1 MQDELEALTNV
12 LQTPVRPLAAIVGGA
27 KVSTKLDLLGSL
39 LAKVDTL
46 VIGGGMANTFLA
58 ACGHSVGKS
67 LCERD
72 LLPTAREI
80 AVAGVGN
87 DEMILDIGPRSIER
101 VCSVLA
107 RVKTL
112 VWNGPFGAFELEP
125 FDIGTVE
132 VAEAAAELTAA
143 GKIVSVAGGGDT
155 VEARPSSLPMSRPPD
170 IGGLS
175 TFSSRWM
182 VGHEERRARKP
193 ATVRRR
199 LSSNIKKDY
208 PILQIA
214 VYGGIEGVNKIIE
227 PLHEPFTRVRCYAR
241 QMSGANQ
248 LALRPR

>member
-1 MQDELEALTNV
+1 
-12 LQTPVRPLAAIVGGA
+12 GGKA
-27 KVSTKLDLLGSL
+27 RW
-39 LAKVDTL
+39 
-46 VIGGGMANTFLA
+46 
-58 ACGHSVGKS
+58 
-67 LCERD
+67 ERD
-72 LLPTAREI
+72 LRPTAREI
-80 AVAGVGN
+80 MAEAKAKGRELVLPVDAVVAKTFAANAPSRVVAVAGVGN

-112 VWNGPFGAFELEP
+112 VWTGPFGAFELEP

-182 VGHEERRARKP
+182 VSHEERRARKP
-193 ATVRRR
+193 AT
-199 LSSNIKKDY
+199 
-208 PILQIA
+208 
-214 VYGGIEGVNKIIE
+214 
-227 PLHEPFTRVRCYAR
+227 
-241 QMSGANQ
+241 
-248 LALRPR
+248 

>member
-1 MQDELEALTNV
+1 RGSPMS
-12 LQTPVRPLAAIVGGA
+12 RPLAAPSSNGWRA
-27 KVSTKLDLLGSL
+27 
-39 LAKVDTL
+39 
-46 VIGGGMANTFLA
+46 
-58 ACGHSVGKS
+58 S
-67 LCERD
+67 LCRGS
-72 LLPTAREI
+72 R
-80 AVAGVGN
+80 
-87 DEMILDIGPRSIER
+87 
-101 VCSVLA
+101 CSGSD
-107 RVKTL
+107 
-112 VWNGPFGAFELEP
+112 N
-125 FDIGTVE
+125 
-132 VAEAAAELTAA
+132 
-143 GKIVSVAGGGDT
+143 
-155 VEARPSSLPMSRPPD
+155 
-170 IGGLS
+170 GGLS